1 MPAIR
6 AEGVSKSFGPN
17 AAIREISLEA
27 GQGTLGGLIGP
38 DGAGKSTLLRLLIG
52 LLRPTEGLV
61 EIAGFDAAKKP
72 FQVKERV
79 GYMPQH
85 FSLYGDLSVAE
96 NMKFFADLYSV
107 KEERF
112 AARKAELLKFSALGP
127 FEDRLARNLSGGMQ
141 KKLALACNLFHTPE
155 ILLLDEPTT
164 GVDPVSRQELWLLL
178 TELHEQGV
186 TILMTT
192 PYMDE
197 AARCGKVG
205 FINEG
210 RILAYDSPENLTAGM
225 KDEIGELVAALEP
238 SLKALKGL
246 PGLKSVHP
254 FGETIHIVLEAGG
267 LGFEKIREKLE
278 TEKIAVKG
286 LRKIPPSFE
295 DVFLALALKR
305 NYPPSPPYRK
315 KGGGNR
321 MNLEKEE

>member
-1 MPAIR
+1 MLAVKAHGLVKKFKQTCAIQDLDL
-6 AEGVSKSFGPN
+6 
-17 AAIREISLEA
+17 EIET
-27 GQGTLGGLIGP
+27 GTLAGLIGP

-52 LLRPTEGLV
+52 LLQPTKGRV

-72 FQVKERV
+72 FQVKERI

-96 NMKFFADLYSV
+96 NMKFFADLYGV

-164 GVDPVSRQELWLLL
+164 GVDPVSRQELWRLL
-178 TELHEQGV
+178 TELHEQGA

-197 AARCGKVG
+197 AARCGQVG

-225 KDEIGELVAALEP
+225 KDEIAELVAPLEP
-238 SLKALKGL
+238 SLKALKGV
-246 PGLKSVHP
+246 PSLKSVHP

-267 LGFEKIREKLE
+267 RGLEKVREKLE
-278 TEKIAVKG
+278 AEKIAVKS
-286 LRKIPPSFE
+286 LKTIPPSFE
-295 DVFLALALKR
+295 DVFLALAQR
-305 NYPPSPPYRK
+305 DNNPPTPPFR
-315 KGGGNR
+315 KGGDKR
-321 MNLEKEE
+321 